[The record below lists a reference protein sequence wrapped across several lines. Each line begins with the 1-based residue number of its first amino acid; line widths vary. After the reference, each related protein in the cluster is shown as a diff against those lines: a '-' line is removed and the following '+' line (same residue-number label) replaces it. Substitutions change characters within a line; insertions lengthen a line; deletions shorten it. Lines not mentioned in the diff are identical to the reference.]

1 MKPHKCILCDM
12 VHETPYVLCPK
23 HEALAVM
30 LRKKDGLPIRQLP
43 VLVVHD
49 EPDD

>member
-1 MKPHKCILCDM
+1 MKPCIACHGENPTMLK
-12 VHETPYVLCPK
+12 LCPTC
-23 HEALAVM
+23 EALAVM
-30 LRKKDGLPIRQLP
+30 WRKKDGLPIRQVP